1 MEGSKLERELTYQK
15 ETARRARETLAPVS
29 QQVIDRYS
37 RCREWR
43 YFEKEMVF
51 HFINEY
57 AETRDRLS
65 ICEFGCGDG
74 INTCQVARV
83 VSNAEVCGL
92 DISPELIDVAE
103 DKVMVNGVADRV
115 KFIVGD
121 VENDVLGEN
130 CFDVVLALN
139 ILHHVD
145 IRKTVPKLMKAAK
158 PGGMVVILEP
168 IAYSETLQRLRDK
181 APVSKDVSPD
191 ERQLDEADVSYLL
204 SAVSRPTVHY
214 FNLFGRLSR
223 LFPNRHTIDQGHSLT
238 KTALK
243 MLRLMDLALFA
254 AVPYLKR
261 LSGRVVIVGYKPSPG
276 HH

>member
-1 MEGSKLERELTYQK
+1 VEGSKLERELTYQK
-15 ETARRARETLAPVS
+15 ETARRAREALAPVS
-29 QQVIDRYS
+29 HQVIERYS

-51 HFINEY
+51 HFIHEY
-57 AETRDRLS
+57 AAARDRIS

-83 VSNAEVCGL
+83 VSNADVCGL
-92 DISPELIDVAE
+92 DISPELIGVAE
-103 DKVMVNGVADRV
+103 DKVMANGVADRV

-121 VENDVLGEN
+121 VENDVLGADR
-130 CFDVVLALN
+130 FDIVLALN

-191 ERQLDEADVSYLL
+191 ERQLNEADVAYLL
-204 SAVSRPTVHY
+204 GAVSQPMVHY

-238 KTALK
+238 KVALK
-243 MLRLMDLALFA
+243 ALRLVDLALFA
-254 AVPYLKR
+254 VIPYSQR
-261 LSGRVVIVGYKPSPG
+261 LSGRVVIVGYKPGPG